1 MIFYH
6 TRKQKMLNKI
16 LFKIFGVFDVI
27 KDFLFTWGVR
37 VLIFIFVCVILHNL
51 AKINEISSL
60 YTGEYK
66 KMYPVY
72 DEENKFMNLYTV
84 GEGSKTIV
92 ILPAFGSPSPAV
104 EYKTLVEGLRN
115 EYKVVVVEYF
125 GYGYSMSMKNHP
137 RTNENIAAEIKKVLE
152 LANIS
157 GPYVLMPHET
167 SNVYA
172 MYFQQAY
179 PELVQG
185 IVSIDGLYPAEIKDD
200 YYKVQTTNRVS
211 NVNITS
217 IFELTGYERVLSYVK
232 GDVFYIDKMKQ
243 MPDIYNKED
252 IKVYRN
258 RIGSSYLSR
267 TMVREINKLED
278 NMNEMKDYTYP
289 DYLPVLEILAKDTV
303 KKYEDAKKSG
313 EANIDLKE
321 LAENTITN
329 SEIQKIE
336 EIKGDDIIQLSN
348 PTDLLNSIRS
358 FLMNF

>member
-1 MIFYH
+1 
-6 TRKQKMLNKI
+6 MLNKI
-16 LFKIFGVFDVI
+16 LFKIFGAFDVF
-27 KDFLFTWGVR
+27 KDFLFTWGIR
-37 VLIFIFVCVILHNL
+37 ILIFLFICVILHNL

-60 YTGEYK
+60 YNGEYK

-84 GEGSKTIV
+84 GEGSKTLV
-92 ILPAFGSPSPAV
+92 ILPAFGSPSPAIQ
-104 EYKTLVEGLRN
+104 YKTLVEALKN

-125 GYGYSMSMKNHP
+125 GYGYSMSMKEHP

-152 LANIS
+152 LAGIP

-172 MYFQQAY
+172 MYFQNAY

-185 IVSIDGLYPAEIKDD
+185 IVSIDGTYPAEIKDD
-200 YYKVQTTNRVS
+200 YYKRQLTDRVS

-232 GDVFYIDKMKQ
+232 GDEFYIDKMKN
-243 MPDIYNKED
+243 MPDIYGKEE

-278 NMNEMKDYTYP
+278 NMNQMQDYKYP
-289 DYLPVLEILAKDTV
+289 DYLPVLEILASDTV
-303 KKYEDAKKSG
+303 SKYNTAKSNG
-313 EANIDLKE
+313 ATIDLKE
-321 LAENTITN
+321 LAQGTITN
-329 SEIQKIE
+329 PDIQKIE
-336 EIKGDDIIQLSN
+336 EIKGDNVIQLTN
-348 PTDLLNSIRS
+348 PAELINSIRNFLTS
-358 FLMNF
+358 F

>member
-1 MIFYH
+1 
-6 TRKQKMLNKI
+6 MLNKI
-16 LFKIFGVFDVI
+16 LFKIFGAFDVF
-27 KDFLFTWGVR
+27 KDFLFTWGIR
-37 VLIFIFVCVILHNL
+37 ILIFLFVCVILHNL

-60 YTGEYK
+60 YNGEYK

-84 GEGSKTIV
+84 GEGSKTLV
-92 ILPAFGSPSPAV
+92 ILPAFGSPSPV
-104 EYKTLVEGLRN
+104 IQYKTLVEGLKN

-125 GYGYSMSMKNHP
+125 GYGYSMSMKEHP

-152 LANIS
+152 LAGIP

-172 MYFQQAY
+172 MYFQNAY

-185 IVSIDGLYPAEIKDD
+185 IVSIDGTYPAEIKDD
-200 YYKVQTTNRVS
+200 YYKRQLTDRVS

-232 GDVFYIDKMKQ
+232 GDEFYIDKMKN
-243 MPDIYNKED
+243 MPDIYGKEE

-278 NMNEMKDYTYP
+278 NMNQMQDYKYP
-289 DYLPVLEILAKDTV
+289 DYLPVLEILASDTV
-303 KKYEDAKKSG
+303 SKYNTAKSNG
-313 EANIDLKE
+313 ATIDLKG
-321 LAENTITN
+321 LAQGTITN
-329 SEIQKIE
+329 PDIQKIE
-336 EIKGDDIIQLSN
+336 EIKGDNVIQLTN
-348 PTDLLNSIRS
+348 PTELINSIRNFLTS
-358 FLMNF
+358 F

>member
-1 MIFYH
+1 
-6 TRKQKMLNKI
+6 MLNKI
-16 LFKIFGVFDVI
+16 LFKIFGAFDVF
-27 KDFLFTWGVR
+27 KDFLFTWGIR
-37 VLIFIFVCVILHNL
+37 ILIFLFVCVILHNL

-60 YTGEYK
+60 YNGEYK

-84 GEGSKTIV
+84 GEGSKTLV
-92 ILPAFGSPSPAV
+92 ILPAFGSPSPAIQ
-104 EYKTLVEGLRN
+104 YKTLVEALKN

-125 GYGYSMSMKNHP
+125 GYGYSMSMKEHP

-152 LANIS
+152 LAGIP

-172 MYFQQAY
+172 MYFQNAY

-185 IVSIDGLYPAEIKDD
+185 IVSIDGTYPAEIKDD
-200 YYKVQTTNRVS
+200 YYKRQLTDRVS

-232 GDVFYIDKMKQ
+232 GDEFYIDKMKN
-243 MPDIYNKED
+243 MPDIYGKEE

-278 NMNEMKDYTYP
+278 NMNQMQDYKYP
-289 DYLPVLEILAKDTV
+289 DYLPVLEILASDTV
-303 KKYEDAKKSG
+303 SKYNTAKSNG
-313 EANIDLKE
+313 ATIDLKG
-321 LAENTITN
+321 LAQGTITN
-329 SEIQKIE
+329 SDIQKIE
-336 EIKGDDIIQLSN
+336 EIKGDNVIQLTN
-348 PTDLLNSIRS
+348 PTELINSIRNFLTS
-358 FLMNF
+358 F